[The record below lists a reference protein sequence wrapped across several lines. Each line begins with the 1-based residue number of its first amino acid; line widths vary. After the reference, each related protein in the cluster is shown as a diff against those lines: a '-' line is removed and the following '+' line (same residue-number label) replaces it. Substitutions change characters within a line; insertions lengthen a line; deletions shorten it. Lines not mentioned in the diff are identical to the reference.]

1 MNLYQSEREKIM
13 QLFDD
18 DDFMSITPKENF
30 FQVTRTANQN
40 IVALEIEHLIERLAV
55 AEKILEDQGLEE
67 EYEQLVNSM
76 AVTEPEEFENRKNS
90 LFIET
95 VGKIVTQCE

>member
-1 MNLYQSEREKIM
+1 M

-18 DDFMSITPKENF
+18 DDYMMTTPRENF
-30 FQVTRTANQN
+30 FQILRTANRN
-40 IVALEIEHLIERLAV
+40 IVENELEKLIERLAI
-55 AEKILEDQGLEE
+55 AEKIIEEKELEE
-67 EYEQLVNSM
+67 EYEQRVH
-76 AVTEPEEFENRKNS
+76 TEMVVDPSDLENRKNS

>member
-1 MNLYQSEREKIM
+1 M

-18 DDFMSITPKENF
+18 DDYMMTTPKENF
-30 FQVTRTANQN
+30 FQIMRTANQN
-40 IVALEIEHLIERLAV
+40 IVENELEKLIERLAV
-55 AEKILEDQGLEE
+55 AEKILEERELDE
-67 EYEQLVNSM
+67 EYEQRVRSEI
-76 AVTEPEEFENRKNS
+76 ATDPEDLENRKNS

>member
-1 MNLYQSEREKIM
+1 M

-18 DDFMSITPKENF
+18 DDYMMTTPKENF
-30 FQVTRTANQN
+30 FQVLRTANQN
-40 IVALEIEHLIERLAV
+40 IVENELEKLVERLAV
-55 AEKILEDQGLEE
+55 AERLLEEKGMEE
-67 EYEQLVNSM
+67 EYEEQVRALPM
-76 AVTEPEEFENRKNS
+76 IDPEDIENRKNS

>member
-1 MNLYQSEREKIM
+1 M

-18 DDFMSITPKENF
+18 DDYMMTTPRENF
-30 FQVTRTANQN
+30 FQILRTANQN
-40 IVALEIEHLIERLAV
+40 IVENELEKLIERLAV
-55 AEKILEDQGLEE
+55 AEKILEERELDE
-67 EYEQLVNSM
+67 EYERRVRSEIATDPQDL
-76 AVTEPEEFENRKNS
+76 ENRKNS